1 MREKA
6 NGRSPRSRR
15 KALLSSANTVKRVG
29 EGPGRCRACR
39 PGGGEHGRRERD
51 QGRRRVWTR
60 RRPGGPTLPNAAA
73 ASAAARSEELPGAG
87 PGTRTDSPS
96 WPSAGSTCQWQPKTA
111 HFGQLKTA
119 QLREKG
125 TDQIRAEIHGE
136 RPSVSYRAGS
146 SRAHVSASMR
156 YALGSMLGA
165 SPVHHKHPDQYR
177 HPEHGPLCGCGRPQ
191 SMVLGLGA
199 AVSEN
204 LLDVT
209 CVRCLDASLE
219 RVAGDGPAKGGSIKP
234 VLTIEDRCCVCG
246 EPGCIDPTALGREG
260 MCPACR
266 SHHDQAT
273 ANLETRGGRRAP
285 PVDPVRRAGR

>member
-1 MREKA
+1 
-6 NGRSPRSRR
+6 
-15 KALLSSANTVKRVG
+15 
-29 EGPGRCRACR
+29 
-39 PGGGEHGRRERD
+39 
-51 QGRRRVWTR
+51 
-60 RRPGGPTLPNAAA
+60 
-73 ASAAARSEELPGAG
+73 
-87 PGTRTDSPS
+87 
-96 WPSAGSTCQWQPKTA
+96 
-111 HFGQLKTA
+111 
-119 QLREKG
+119 
-125 TDQIRAEIHGE
+125 
-136 RPSVSYRAGS
+136 
-146 SRAHVSASMR
+146 MR

-165 SPVHHKHPDQYR
+165 SPVHHKHPDQY
-177 HPEHGPLCGCGRPQ
+177 RPQ

-285 PVDPVRRAGR
+285 PVDPRQAGGAISVRDVRAAP

>member
-1 MREKA
+1 MEDA
-6 NGRSPRSRR
+6 RR
-15 KALLSSANTVKRVG
+15 CGHR
-29 EGPGRCRACR
+29 
-39 PGGGEHGRRERD
+39 H
-51 QGRRRVWTR
+51 RRRGGRFRRSDPTERRDLQVRCGGSPKVRDVAEPR
-60 RRPGGPTLPNAAA
+60 RRRTGVSPPGVGAGLAAA
-73 ASAAARSEELPGAG
+73 YPPIATFPLEVSMATENCTLRATENC
-87 PGTRTDSPS
+87 T
-96 WPSAGSTCQWQPKTA
+96 
-111 HFGQLKTA
+111 
-119 QLREKG
+119 LREKG
-125 TDQIRAEIHGE
+125 TDQIRAEIHGK

-204 LLDVT
+204 LLDV
-209 CVRCLDASLE
+209 RCLDASLE

-234 VLTIEDRCCVCG
+234 VLTIENRCCVCG

-260 MCPACR
+260 MYPACR

>member
-1 MREKA
+1 
-6 NGRSPRSRR
+6 
-15 KALLSSANTVKRVG
+15 
-29 EGPGRCRACR
+29 
-39 PGGGEHGRRERD
+39 
-51 QGRRRVWTR
+51 
-60 RRPGGPTLPNAAA
+60 
-73 ASAAARSEELPGAG
+73 
-87 PGTRTDSPS
+87 
-96 WPSAGSTCQWQPKTA
+96 
-111 HFGQLKTA
+111 
-119 QLREKG
+119 
-125 TDQIRAEIHGE
+125 
-136 RPSVSYRAGS
+136 
-146 SRAHVSASMR
+146 MR

-204 LLDVT
+204 LLDV
-209 CVRCLDASLE
+209 RCLDASLE

-234 VLTIEDRCCVCG
+234 VLTIIENRCCVCG

>member
-1 MREKA
+1 MASETEASSKTTEPQELCHFLQ
-6 NGRSPRSRR
+6 GRDTGRTWGCSR
-15 KALLSSANTVKRVG
+15 
-29 EGPGRCRACR
+29 
-39 PGGGEHGRRERD
+39 RRERERRTGGTVVD
-51 QGRRRVWTR
+51 PGRPEQVLSMATENC
-60 RRPGGPTLPNAAA
+60 T
-73 ASAAARSEELPGAG
+73 
-87 PGTRTDSPS
+87 
-96 WPSAGSTCQWQPKTA
+96 
-111 HFGQLKTA
+111 
-119 QLREKG
+119 LREKG
-125 TDQIRAEIHGE
+125 TDQIRAEIHGK

>member
-1 MREKA
+1 
-6 NGRSPRSRR
+6 
-15 KALLSSANTVKRVG
+15 
-29 EGPGRCRACR
+29 
-39 PGGGEHGRRERD
+39 
-51 QGRRRVWTR
+51 
-60 RRPGGPTLPNAAA
+60 
-73 ASAAARSEELPGAG
+73 
-87 PGTRTDSPS
+87 
-96 WPSAGSTCQWQPKTA
+96 
-111 HFGQLKTA
+111 
-119 QLREKG
+119 
-125 TDQIRAEIHGE
+125 
-136 RPSVSYRAGS
+136 
-146 SRAHVSASMR
+146 MR

-191 SMVLGLGA
+191 SMLLGLGA

-285 PVDPVRRAGR
+285 PVDPVRRAGAISVRDVRAAP

>member
-1 MREKA
+1 M
-6 NGRSPRSRR
+6 SRWKQER
-15 KALLSSANTVKRVG
+15 ALWTVILALGFPSACDT
-29 EGPGRCRACR
+29 P
-39 PGGGEHGRRERD
+39 P
-51 QGRRRVWTR
+51 Q
-60 RRPGGPTLPNAAA
+60 P
-73 ASAAARSEELPGAG
+73 
-87 PGTRTDSPS
+87 SPS
-96 WPSAGSTCQWQPKTA
+96 EGVTVYQHPDFRGDLSMATENCTLRA
-111 HFGQLKTA
+111 TENCT
-119 QLREKG
+119 LREKG